1 MPYGSLCLQSEISDT
16 TAWIRWGSPE
26 CKDRGSQ
33 RACMPCQAVGMPD
46 CEICKRH
53 LGALLYRTGFAPF
66 LPPDRVDV
74 NG

>member
-1 MPYGSLCLQSEISDT
+1 MPYGSFCFQSEISDT

-33 RACMPCQAVGMPD
+33 RACMPCQAAGMPD
-46 CEICKRH
+46 CEICKHH
-53 LGALLYRTGFAPF
+53 LGVTPLSNRICPF